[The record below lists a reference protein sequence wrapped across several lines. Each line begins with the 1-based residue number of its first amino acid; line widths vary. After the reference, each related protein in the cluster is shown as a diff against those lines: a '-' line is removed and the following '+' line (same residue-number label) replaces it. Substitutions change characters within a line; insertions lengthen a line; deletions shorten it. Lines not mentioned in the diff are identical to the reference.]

1 MGEGNCR
8 VRSRGSTCRLKIVRD
23 LQGFRD
29 SLRVFPGAE
38 TGILYVNLI
47 VRPDAGVEADLSPLA
62 IGAFYDQ
69 RKEFLG

>member
-1 MGEGNCR
+1 VDEGNFEAR
-8 VRSRGSTCRLKIVRD
+8 FKDSMRRLEIVRA

-29 SLRVFPGAE
+29 SLRVFPGTE

-47 VRPDAGVEADLSPLA
+47 VCPDAGAEDDLSPPA